1 MAELKTAEGR
11 PVRDASLCPRCRP
24 WPHHARAH
32 PTAAIDLPDQPT
44 RACTSSQVLCPIWA
58 GVEAAEEAAGG
69 SHRRRSA
76 STQVLRCSE
85 QPGRAAVAGSTRARA
100 QALRPAGPSEA
111 GPRPAMQPPG
121 SLREAQG
128 GTQVAACEGAQNPAP
143 RW

>member
-11 PVRDASLCPRCRP
+11 PVRDASP
-24 WPHHARAH
+24 ARGAAH
-32 PTAAIDLPDQPT
+32 GPTTPKPTPLPLSTSQT
-44 RACTSSQVLCPIWA
+44 SLSACTSSQALCPIWA

-69 SHRRRSA
+69 SRCRRSA
-76 STQVLRCSE
+76 STRVLRCSE

-111 GPRPAMQPPG
+111 GPRPAMQPLN

-128 GTQVAACEGAQNPAP
+128 GTQVVACEGVQNPAP